1 VRGNRS
7 ERILERLWRA
17 RQRDTGGG
25 DGGREPGADGGT
37 AAGEDSCALD
47 WRQIQEQLDPVGRRW
62 DLAILC
68 NLSAA
73 AGRRPADLLSAIND
87 QAGPGR
93 QLSPQVQSGRLHALE
108 DGGYVRHEDLTVIP
122 LNRVYYL
129 EPRGQQ
135 LIADLAGIAGLG
147 RA

>member
-1 VRGNRS
+1 MRGNRS
-7 ERILERLWRA
+7 EGMLERLWRG
-17 RQRDTGGG
+17 RQRDTSGG
-25 DGGREPGADGGT
+25 DGGRGPGADRGT
-37 AAGEDSCALD
+37 AAGKDPCALD
-47 WRQIQEQLDPVGRRW
+47 WQQIQQQLDPVGRRW

-68 NLSAA
+68 NLSVA
-73 AGRRPADLLSAIND
+73 AGRRPADLLPAIND
-87 QAGPGR
+87 QAEPGR
-93 QLSPQVQSGRLHALE
+93 RLRPQVLSGRLHALE

-135 LIADLAGIAGLG
+135 LIADLAGIAGQG